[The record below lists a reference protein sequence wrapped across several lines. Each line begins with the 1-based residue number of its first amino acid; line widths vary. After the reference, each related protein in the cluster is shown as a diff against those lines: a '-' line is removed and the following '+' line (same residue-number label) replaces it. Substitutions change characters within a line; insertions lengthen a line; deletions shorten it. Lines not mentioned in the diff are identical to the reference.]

1 MFDAQYKGP
10 NLTEQKKKKKKK
22 KTPNQ
27 PKRQNPI
34 QNTNT
39 RSPQSSNGKSKT

>member
-22 KTPNQ
+22 TTPYLEH
-27 PKRQNPI
+27 I
-34 QNTNT
+34 I
-39 RSPQSSNGKSKT
+39 PQF

>member
-22 KTPNQ
+22 QHPTLSITFRNFK
-27 PKRQNPI
+27 I
-34 QNTNT
+34 
-39 RSPQSSNGKSKT
+39 SCSSTSA